1 AVGASGV
8 SIGRLE
14 ILSAAERRTL
24 LQEWTATERVL
35 PAATL
40 PQLFAAQAAATPDA
54 VAVVFAG
61 EQLSYGEL
69 DARANQLAHHLR
81 ALGVGAGSV
90 VGVCLERSPAL
101 VVALIG
107 ILKAG
112 GGYLPLDPGYPRERL
127 SFMLADA
134 GAALL
139 LTQSGLRDRVDAP
152 SVRRLE
158 LDREAAA
165 IAAQPRGAPASAVG
179 PHNLAYVIYT
189 SGSTGTPKGVAV
201 THGGLSNVLLAMQ
214 EQVLLDRHDR
224 LMAVT
229 TIGFDIAALE
239 LFLLLING
247 AGLAIAARETVQ
259 DPPALARTIE
269 KTGSTILQGTPTL

>member
-1 AVGASGV
+1 A
-8 SIGRLE
+8 
-14 ILSAAERRTL
+14 
-24 LQEWTATERVL
+24 
-35 PAATL
+35 
-40 PQLFAAQAAATPDA
+40 
-54 VAVVFAG
+54 
-61 EQLSYGEL
+61 
-69 DARANQLAHHLR
+69 
-81 ALGVGAGSV
+81 
-90 VGVCLERSPAL
+90 
-101 VVALIG
+101 

-134 GAALL
+134 GAAVLI
-139 LTQSGLRDRVDAP
+139 TQSGLRDRLDAP
-152 SVRRLE
+152 RVRRLG
-158 LDREAAA
+158 LDPAGAAVPA
-165 IAAQPRGAPASAVG
+165 HPPRPPAGSVG

-239 LFLLLING
+239 LFLPLING
-247 AGLAIAARETVQ
+247 AGLAIAPREIV
-259 DPPALARTIE
+259 
-269 KTGSTILQGTPTL
+269 K